1 MFTTVLLYE
10 TRARFYVVQGTEDK
24 SSWRIL
30 KVSREET
37 HDRKLEMSED
47 VTVYTEAQCSRRGE
61 RPLTPR
67 WQSLHSS
74 VFHPPPPPPLPSP
87 PLSLTVYR
95 TTPRVYTSVVASLK
109 SSGE

>member
-1 MFTTVLLYE
+1 MNMEDEEERGGCGATASTSSADAERLRLGGGGGGGGVFTTVLLYE

-67 WQSLHSS
+67 WQSLH
-74 VFHPPPPPPLPSP
+74 
-87 PLSLTVYR
+87 
-95 TTPRVYTSVVASLK
+95 
-109 SSGE
+109 